1 MIEDYNLKVNINNSR
16 PKYGEAGLDF
26 NHLTGPT
33 LVTCNL
39 VLRHQFILFKIKLDH
54 DWAGVY
60 LIF

>member
-33 LVTCNL
+33 LVKNVQL
-39 VLRHQFILFKIKLDH
+39 SVAAPIHSF
-54 DWAGVY
+54 
-60 LIF
+60 